1 MSVVARQSFKYS
13 IIGYLGFLLGTVSAI
28 FIFPFD
34 MVFYGKLRFVLSAT
48 LMLVPFVVFGLSYS
62 NVYFFGKAK
71 EEGKHQNLFSLSL
84 VGVGI
89 NFLIFLLGFFAF
101 FYIFSSFQEDSELWD
116 MKRLIL
122 PMVLVMSL
130 SAVFNRYISNFK
142 RIVVPNIFENI
153 FPKLAN
159 LGAFCLFF
167 FLGTSEKI
175 SYGFFL
181 GVFVLGLI
189 GYVLYINKLEKIA
202 PDFSTDFIKKDK
214 LWKEILNYSFYGFLG
229 NLGSFLALNIS
240 NYMIGEK
247 LSFEENGIYSTVFS
261 VVQLI
266 SIPSLGLYN
275 ISAPIISKHFA
286 DDTIKEL
293 DVYYKKTSLS
303 LFFLGLVLFSCIA
316 VGYPYLT
323 DFMPKSG
330 KLLLEAQ
337 PLVWV
342 IGFALLFELATGFN
356 SHIISMS
363 KFYRFNIYVML
374 FLAVLTTSLNF
385 YFINKT
391 SLGILGISISYAVS
405 LTIFNLTKIAFN
417 YYQFK
422 VSPFTIEMLY
432 SVILATLAISVAI
445 VLPNFSNSFL
455 NLVYKPALV
464 LIIFFV
470 GNHFMRI
477 YPLDKFL
484 TKDFLKSILKF

>member
-189 GYVLYINKLEKIA
+189 GYVLYTNKLEKIE
-202 PDFSTDFIKKDK
+202 PDFSTDFVKKDK

-266 SIPSLGLYN
+266 SIPAMGLYN

-286 DDTIKEL
+286 DDTIKDL

-363 KFYRFNIYVML
+363 KYYRFNIYVML

-484 TKDFLKSILKF
+484 TKDFLKSLFKF

>member
-181 GVFVLGLI
+181 GIFVLGLI
-189 GYVLYINKLEKIA
+189 GYVLYTNKLEKIA

-266 SIPSLGLYN
+266 SIPSMGLYN

-363 KFYRFNIYVML
+363 KYYRFNIYVML

>member
-189 GYVLYINKLEKIA
+189 GYVLYTNKLEKIA
-202 PDFSTDFIKKDK
+202 PDFSTDFVKKDK

-266 SIPSLGLYN
+266 SIPSMGLYN

-363 KFYRFNIYVML
+363 KYYRFNIYVML

>member
-181 GVFVLGLI
+181 GIFVLGLI
-189 GYVLYINKLEKIA
+189 GYVLYTNKLEKIA

-266 SIPSLGLYN
+266 SIPAMGLYN

-286 DDTIKEL
+286 DDTIKDL
-293 DVYYKKTSLS
+293 DFYYKKTSLS

-363 KFYRFNIYVML
+363 KYYRFNIYVML

-385 YFINKT
+385 YFINNT

>member
-189 GYVLYINKLEKIA
+189 GYVLYTNKLEKIA

-266 SIPSLGLYN
+266 SIPSMGLYN

-286 DDTIKEL
+286 DDTIKDL
-293 DVYYKKTSLS
+293 DFYYKKTSLS

-363 KFYRFNIYVML
+363 KYYRFNIYVML

-455 NLVYKPALV
+455 NLVYKPTLV

-484 TKDFLKSILKF
+484 TKDFLKSLFKF

>member
-189 GYVLYINKLEKIA
+189 GYVLYTNKLEKIA
-202 PDFSTDFIKKDK
+202 PDFSTDFVKKDK

-266 SIPSLGLYN
+266 SIPSMGLYN

-286 DDTIKEL
+286 DDTIKDL
-293 DVYYKKTSLS
+293 DFYYKKTSLS

-363 KFYRFNIYVML
+363 KYYRFNIYVML

-432 SVILATLAISVAI
+432 SVILATLAISLAI

-484 TKDFLKSILKF
+484 TKDFLKSLFKF

>member
-89 NFLIFLLGFFAF
+89 NFLIFLLAFFAF

-130 SAVFNRYISNFK
+130 STVFNRYISNFK

-189 GYVLYINKLEKIA
+189 GYVLYTNKLEKIA
-202 PDFSTDFIKKDK
+202 PDFSTDFVKKDK

-266 SIPSLGLYN
+266 SIPSMGLYN

-363 KFYRFNIYVML
+363 KYYRFNIYVML

-432 SVILATLAISVAI
+432 SVILATLAISLAI

-484 TKDFLKSILKF
+484 TKDFLKSLFKF

>member
-89 NFLIFLLGFFAF
+89 NFFIFLLGFFAF

-122 PMVLVMSL
+122 PMVLVMSI

-189 GYVLYINKLEKIA
+189 GYVLYTNKLEKLS
-202 PDFSTDFIKKDK
+202 PDFSTGFVKKDK

-266 SIPSLGLYN
+266 SIPAMGLYN

-363 KFYRFNIYVML
+363 KYYRFNIYVML

-455 NLVYKPALV
+455 NLVYKPTLV

>member
-189 GYVLYINKLEKIA
+189 GYVLYANKLEKIE
-202 PDFSTDFIKKDK
+202 PDFSTDFVKKDK

-266 SIPSLGLYN
+266 SIPSMGLYN

-363 KFYRFNIYVML
+363 KYYRFNIYVML

>member
-189 GYVLYINKLEKIA
+189 GYVLYTNKLEKLS
-202 PDFSTDFIKKDK
+202 PDFSTGFVKKDK

-266 SIPSLGLYN
+266 SIPSMGLYN

-363 KFYRFNIYVML
+363 KYYRFNIYVML

-484 TKDFLKSILKF
+484 TKDFLKSLFKF

>member
-189 GYVLYINKLEKIA
+189 GYVLYTNKLEKIA
-202 PDFSTDFIKKDK
+202 PDFSTDFVKKDK

-266 SIPSLGLYN
+266 SIPAMGLYN

-363 KFYRFNIYVML
+363 KYYRFNIYVML

-432 SVILATLAISVAI
+432 SVILATLAISLAI

>member
-13 IIGYLGFLLGTVSAI
+13 IIGYLGFLLGTISAI

-189 GYVLYINKLEKIA
+189 GYVLYTNKLEKIE
-202 PDFSTDFIKKDK
+202 PDFSTDFVKKDK

-266 SIPSLGLYN
+266 SIPSMGLYN

-363 KFYRFNIYVML
+363 KYYRFNIYVML

-432 SVILATLAISVAI
+432 SVILATLAISLAI

-484 TKDFLKSILKF
+484 TKDFFKSIFKF

>member
-175 SYGFFL
+175 SYAFFL

-189 GYVLYINKLEKIA
+189 GYVLYANKLEKIE
-202 PDFSTDFIKKDK
+202 PDFSTDFVKKDK

-266 SIPSLGLYN
+266 SIPSMGLYN

-363 KFYRFNIYVML
+363 KYYRFNIYVML

-484 TKDFLKSILKF
+484 TKDFLKSLFKF

>member
-89 NFLIFLLGFFAF
+89 NFFIFLLGFFAF

-189 GYVLYINKLEKIA
+189 GYVLYTNKLEKIE
-202 PDFSTDFIKKDK
+202 PDFSTDFVKKDK

-266 SIPSLGLYN
+266 SIPSMGLYN

-363 KFYRFNIYVML
+363 KYYRFNIYVML

>member
-189 GYVLYINKLEKIA
+189 GYVLYTNKLEKIA
-202 PDFSTDFIKKDK
+202 PDFSTDFVKKDK

-266 SIPSLGLYN
+266 SIPSMGLYN

-363 KFYRFNIYVML
+363 KYYRFNIYVML

-432 SVILATLAISVAI
+432 SVILATLAISLAI
-445 VLPNFSNSFL
+445 VLPNFSNSFF
-455 NLVYKPALV
+455 NLIYKPTLV

-484 TKDFLKSILKF
+484 TKDFLKSLFKF

>member
-189 GYVLYINKLEKIA
+189 GYVLYTNKLEKIE
-202 PDFSTDFIKKDK
+202 PDFSTDFVKKDK

-266 SIPSLGLYN
+266 SIPAMGLYN

-286 DDTIKEL
+286 DDTIKDL

-363 KFYRFNIYVML
+363 KYYRFNIYVML

-432 SVILATLAISVAI
+432 SVILATLAISLAI

>member
-189 GYVLYINKLEKIA
+189 GYVLYTNKLEKIA
-202 PDFSTDFIKKDK
+202 PDFSTDFVKKDK

-266 SIPSLGLYN
+266 SIPSMGLYN

-363 KFYRFNIYVML
+363 KYYRFNIYVML

-455 NLVYKPALV
+455 NLVYKPTLV

-484 TKDFLKSILKF
+484 TKDFLKSLFKF

>member
-189 GYVLYINKLEKIA
+189 GYVLYANKLEKIE
-202 PDFSTDFIKKDK
+202 PDFSTDFVKKDK

-266 SIPSLGLYN
+266 SIPSMGLYN

-286 DDTIKEL
+286 DDTIKDL

-363 KFYRFNIYVML
+363 KYYRFNIYVML

-484 TKDFLKSILKF
+484 TKDFLKSLFKF

>member
-189 GYVLYINKLEKIA
+189 GYVLYTNKLEKIA
-202 PDFSTDFIKKDK
+202 PDFSTDFVKKDK

-266 SIPSLGLYN
+266 SIPAMGLYN

-363 KFYRFNIYVML
+363 KYYRFNIYVML

-385 YFINKT
+385 YFINNT

>member
-167 FLGTSEKI
+167 FFGTSEKI

-189 GYVLYINKLEKIA
+189 GYVLYTNKLEKIA
-202 PDFSTDFIKKDK
+202 PDFSTDFVKKDK

-266 SIPSLGLYN
+266 SIPSMGLYN

-303 LFFLGLVLFSCIA
+303 LFFLGLVLFTCIA

-363 KFYRFNIYVML
+363 KYYRFNIYVML

-432 SVILATLAISVAI
+432 SVILATLAISLAI

-484 TKDFLKSILKF
+484 TKDFLKSLFKF

>member
-13 IIGYLGFLLGTVSAI
+13 IIGYLGFLLGTISAI

-189 GYVLYINKLEKIA
+189 GYVLYTNKLEKIE
-202 PDFSTDFIKKDK
+202 PDFSTDFVKKDK

-266 SIPSLGLYN
+266 SIPSMGLYN

-363 KFYRFNIYVML
+363 KYYRFNIYVML

-432 SVILATLAISVAI
+432 SVILATLAISLAI

-484 TKDFLKSILKF
+484 TKDFLKSLFKF

>member
-122 PMVLVMSL
+122 PMVLVMSI

-189 GYVLYINKLEKIA
+189 GYVLYTNKLEKIA
-202 PDFSTDFIKKDK
+202 PDFSTDFVKKDK

-266 SIPSLGLYN
+266 SIPSMGLYN

-363 KFYRFNIYVML
+363 KYYRFNIYVML

-455 NLVYKPALV
+455 NLVYKPTLV

-484 TKDFLKSILKF
+484 TKDFLKSLFKF

>member
-189 GYVLYINKLEKIA
+189 GYVLYTNKLEKIA

-266 SIPSLGLYN
+266 SIPAMGLYN

-286 DDTIKEL
+286 DDTIKDL

-363 KFYRFNIYVML
+363 KYYRFNIYVML

>member
-13 IIGYLGFLLGTVSAI
+13 IIGYLGFLLGTISAI

-153 FPKLAN
+153 FPKIAN

-189 GYVLYINKLEKIA
+189 GYVLYTNKLEKIA
-202 PDFSTDFIKKDK
+202 PDFSTDFVKKDK

-266 SIPSLGLYN
+266 SIPSMGLYN

-363 KFYRFNIYVML
+363 KYYRFNIYVML

>member
-89 NFLIFLLGFFAF
+89 NFLIFLLGFFSF

-189 GYVLYINKLEKIA
+189 GYVLYTNKLEKIE
-202 PDFSTDFIKKDK
+202 PDFSTDFVKKDK

-266 SIPSLGLYN
+266 SIPSMGLYN

-286 DDTIKEL
+286 DDTIKDL

-363 KFYRFNIYVML
+363 KYYRFNIYVML

-484 TKDFLKSILKF
+484 TKDFLKSLFKF

>member
-89 NFLIFLLGFFAF
+89 NFFIFLLGFFAF

-189 GYVLYINKLEKIA
+189 GYVLYANKLEKIE
-202 PDFSTDFIKKDK
+202 PDFSTDFVKKDK

-266 SIPSLGLYN
+266 SIPSMGLYN

-286 DDTIKEL
+286 DNTIKDL

-363 KFYRFNIYVML
+363 KYYRFNIYVML

-385 YFINKT
+385 YFINNT

>member
-189 GYVLYINKLEKIA
+189 GYVMYTNKLEKIE

-266 SIPSLGLYN
+266 SIPSMGLYN

-286 DDTIKEL
+286 DDTIKDL

-363 KFYRFNIYVML
+363 KYYRFNIYVML

-432 SVILATLAISVAI
+432 SVILATLAISLAI

-484 TKDFLKSILKF
+484 TKDFLKSLFKF

>member
-189 GYVLYINKLEKIA
+189 GYVLYTNKLEKIE
-202 PDFSTDFIKKDK
+202 PDFSTDFVKKDK

-266 SIPSLGLYN
+266 SIPSMGLYN

-363 KFYRFNIYVML
+363 KYYRFNIYVML

-432 SVILATLAISVAI
+432 SVILATLAISLAI
-445 VLPNFSNSFL
+445 VLPNFSNSFF
-455 NLVYKPALV
+455 NLVYKPTLV

-484 TKDFLKSILKF
+484 TKDFFKSILKF

>member
-71 EEGKHQNLFSLSL
+71 EEAKHQNLFSLSL

-189 GYVLYINKLEKIA
+189 GYVLYTNKLEKLV
-202 PDFSTDFIKKDK
+202 PDFSTDFVKKNK

-266 SIPSLGLYN
+266 SIPSMGLYN

-286 DDTIKEL
+286 DDTIKDL

-363 KFYRFNIYVML
+363 KYYRFNIYVML

-432 SVILATLAISVAI
+432 SVILATLAISLAI

-484 TKDFLKSILKF
+484 TKDFFKSILKF

>member
-189 GYVLYINKLEKIA
+189 GYVLYTNKLEKIE
-202 PDFSTDFIKKDK
+202 PDFSTDFVKKDK

-266 SIPSLGLYN
+266 SIPSMGLYN

-363 KFYRFNIYVML
+363 KYYRFNIYVML

-385 YFINKT
+385 YFINNT

-484 TKDFLKSILKF
+484 TKDFLKSLFKF

>member
-189 GYVLYINKLEKIA
+189 GYVLYTNKLEKIA

-266 SIPSLGLYN
+266 SIPSMGLYN

-363 KFYRFNIYVML
+363 KYYRFNIYVML

-484 TKDFLKSILKF
+484 TKDFLKSLFKF

>member
-89 NFLIFLLGFFAF
+89 NFLIFLLGFFSF

-189 GYVLYINKLEKIA
+189 GYVLYTNKLEKIE
-202 PDFSTDFIKKDK
+202 PDFSTDFVKKDK

-266 SIPSLGLYN
+266 SIPSMGLYN

-286 DDTIKEL
+286 DDTIKDL

-363 KFYRFNIYVML
+363 KYYRFNIYVML

-432 SVILATLAISVAI
+432 SVILATLAISLAI

-455 NLVYKPALV
+455 NLVYKPTLV

-484 TKDFLKSILKF
+484 TKDFLKSLFKF

>member
-84 VGVGI
+84 VGIGI

-175 SYGFFL
+175 SYSFFL

-189 GYVLYINKLEKIA
+189 GYVLYTNKLEKIE
-202 PDFSTDFIKKDK
+202 PDFSTDFVKKNK

-266 SIPSLGLYN
+266 SIPSMGLYN

-363 KFYRFNIYVML
+363 KYYRFNIYVML

-391 SLGILGISISYAVS
+391 SLGILGIAISYAVS

-432 SVILATLAISVAI
+432 SVILATLAISLAI

-484 TKDFLKSILKF
+484 TKDFLKSLFKF